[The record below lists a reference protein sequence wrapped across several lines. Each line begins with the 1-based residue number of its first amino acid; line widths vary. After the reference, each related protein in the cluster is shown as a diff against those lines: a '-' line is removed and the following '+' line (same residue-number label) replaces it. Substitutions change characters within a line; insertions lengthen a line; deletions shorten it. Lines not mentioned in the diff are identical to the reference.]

1 MQIDSLI
8 KHMISINNYNFKFA
22 IPAIVVGVSNL
33 KDGLIDVLPIV
44 NSVNHLTW
52 ETTEHNT
59 LYDIPVVFPSTSNSS
74 ICFPVNQGDTV
85 ELILQSSDIIRF
97 RDGNKEQHD
106 PSQLGYNNLANCIAL
121 VGFVP
126 FQESCFNPN
135 NYKNDFDNQDLNIV
149 HNKNSGN
156 EANIVIKSDG
166 SINIL
171 SNNKVDINGVIV
183 TADGDI
189 QVDGKS
195 LRQFMLSHTHID
207 SQGASTTPPQNT

>member
-59 LYDIPVVFPSTSNSS
+59 LYDIPVVFPSTLNSS
-74 ICFPVNQGDTV
+74 MCFPVNQGDTV

-106 PSQLGYNNLANCIAL
+106 PSQLGYNNLANCIAI

-171 SNNKVDINGVIV
+171 SNNKVDINGVTI

-189 QVDGKS
+189 NVDGKS

>member
-59 LYDIPVVFPSTSNSS
+59 LYNIPVVFPSTSNSS

-135 NYKNDFDNQDLNIV
+135 NYKNDFDSQDLNIV

-171 SNNKVDINGVIV
+171 SNNKVNINGVTI

-195 LRQFMLSHTHID
+195 LRQFMSSHTHID

>member
-149 HNKNSGN
+149 HNKNSAN

-171 SNNKVDINGVIV
+171 SNNKVGINGVTI

>member
-59 LYDIPVVFPSTSNSS
+59 LYDIPVVFPSTLNSS

-106 PSQLGYNNLANCIAL
+106 PSQLGYNNLANCIAI

-135 NYKNDFDNQDLNIV
+135 NYKNDFDNQDLNII

-171 SNNKVDINGVIV
+171 SNNKVDINGVTI

-207 SQGASTTPPQNT
+207 SQGASTTPPQNI

>member
-8 KHMISINNYNFKFA
+8 KHMISINNYDFKFA

-59 LYDIPVVFPSTSNSS
+59 LYDIPVVFPSTLNSS

-106 PSQLGYNNLANCIAL
+106 PNQLGYNNLANCIAL

-149 HNKNSGN
+149 HNKNSAN

-166 SINIL
+166 SINIT
-171 SNNKVDINGVIV
+171 SNNKVDINGVTI

-189 QVDGKS
+189 TVDNKS

>member
-59 LYDIPVVFPSTSNSS
+59 LYDIPVVFPSTLNSS

-149 HNKNSGN
+149 HNKNSAN

-171 SNNKVDINGVIV
+171 SNNKVNINGVTV

-195 LRQFMLSHTHID
+195 LRQFMLLHTHID

>member
-59 LYDIPVVFPSTSNSS
+59 LYDIPVVFPSTLNSS

-149 HNKNSGN
+149 HNKNSAN

-171 SNNKVDINGVIV
+171 SNNNVDINGVKI

-207 SQGASTTPPQNT
+207 SQGVSTTPPQNT

>member
-59 LYDIPVVFPSTSNSS
+59 LYDIPVIFPSTSNSS

-171 SNNKVDINGVIV
+171 SNNKVDINGVTI

>member
-106 PSQLGYNNLANCIAL
+106 PSQLGYNNLANCVAL

-156 EANIVIKSDG
+156 EANIVIKSNG

>member
-59 LYDIPVVFPSTSNSS
+59 LYNIPVVFPSTSNSS

-106 PSQLGYNNLANCIAL
+106 PSQLGYNNLANCVAL

>member
-149 HNKNSGN
+149 HNKNSAN

-171 SNNKVDINGVIV
+171 SNNKVDINGVTI

>member
-171 SNNKVDINGVIV
+171 SNNKVDINGVTI

-189 QVDGKS
+189 TVDNKS

>member
-59 LYDIPVVFPSTSNSS
+59 LYDIPVVFPSTSNRS

-106 PSQLGYNNLANCIAL
+106 PSQLGYNNLANCVAL

-135 NYKNDFDNQDLNIV
+135 NYKNDFNNQDLNIV

>member
-22 IPAIVVGVSNL
+22 IPATVVGVSNL

-59 LYDIPVVFPSTSNSS
+59 LYNIPVVFPSTSNSS

-121 VGFVP
+121 IGFVP

-149 HNKNSGN
+149 HNKNSAN

-166 SINIL
+166 SINTL
-171 SNNKVDINGVIV
+171 SNNKVDINGVTI

>member
-207 SQGASTTPPQNT
+207 SRGASTTPPQNT

>member
-59 LYDIPVVFPSTSNSS
+59 LYNIPVVFPSTSNSS

-149 HNKNSGN
+149 HNKNSAN

-171 SNNKVDINGVIV
+171 SNNKVNINGVTI

>member
-59 LYDIPVVFPSTSNSS
+59 LYDIPVVFPSTLNSS

-149 HNKNSGN
+149 HNKNSAN

-171 SNNKVDINGVIV
+171 SNNNVDINGVIV

>member
-59 LYDIPVVFPSTSNSS
+59 LYDIPVVLPSTTNSS

-106 PSQLGYNNLANCIAL
+106 PSQLGYNNLANCIAI

-171 SNNKVDINGVIV
+171 SNNKVDINGVII

-189 QVDGKS
+189 HVDGKS

>member
-22 IPAIVVGVSNL
+22 IPATVVGVSSL

-149 HNKNSGN
+149 HNKNSAN

-189 QVDGKS
+189 QVNGKS

>member
-59 LYDIPVVFPSTSNSS
+59 LYDIPVVFPSTLNSS

-106 PSQLGYNNLANCIAL
+106 PNQLGYNNLANCIAL

-149 HNKNSGN
+149 HNKNSAN

-166 SINIL
+166 SINIT
-171 SNNKVDINGVIV
+171 SNNKVDINGVTI

-189 QVDGKS
+189 TVDNKS

>member
-59 LYDIPVVFPSTSNSS
+59 LYNIPVVFPSTLNSS

-156 EANIVIKSDG
+156 EANIVIKFDG

-171 SNNKVDINGVIV
+171 SNNKVDINGVTI

-195 LRQFMLSHTHID
+195 LRQFMSSHTHID

>member
-135 NYKNDFDNQDLNIV
+135 NYKNDFNNQDLNIV
-149 HNKNSGN
+149 HNKNSAN

-171 SNNKVDINGVIV
+171 SNNKVGINGVTI

>member
-59 LYDIPVVFPSTSNSS
+59 LYDIPVVFPSTLNSS

-149 HNKNSGN
+149 HNKNSAN

-171 SNNKVDINGVIV
+171 SNNKVDINGVTI

>member
-1 MQIDSLI
+1 
-8 KHMISINNYNFKFA
+8 MISINNYNFKFA

-135 NYKNDFDNQDLNIV
+135 NYKNYFDNQDLNIV
-149 HNKNSGN
+149 HNKNSRN

-171 SNNKVDINGVIV
+171 SNNKVDINGVTI
-183 TADGDI
+183 TAAR
-189 QVDGKS
+189 VS
-195 LRQFMLSHTHID
+195 
-207 SQGASTTPPQNT
+207 

>member
-59 LYDIPVVFPSTSNSS
+59 LYDIPVVFPSTLNSS

-106 PSQLGYNNLANCIAL
+106 PSQLGYNNLANCIAI

-135 NYKNDFDNQDLNIV
+135 NYKNGFDNQDLNIV

-171 SNNKVDINGVIV
+171 SNNKVDINGVTI

-189 QVDGKS
+189 TIDGKS
-195 LRQFMLSHTHID
+195 LRQFMLSHTHIN

>member
-59 LYDIPVVFPSTSNSS
+59 LYDIPVVFPSTLNSS

-166 SINIL
+166 SINII
-171 SNNKVDINGVIV
+171 SNNKVDINGVKI

-195 LRQFMLSHTHID
+195 LRQFMFSHTHID

>member
-59 LYDIPVVFPSTSNSS
+59 LYDIPVVFPSTLNSS

-171 SNNKVDINGVIV
+171 SNNNVDINGVIV

-207 SQGASTTPPQNT
+207 SQGASTTPPQNK

>member
-171 SNNKVDINGVIV
+171 SNNKVDINGVTI

>member
-59 LYDIPVVFPSTSNSS
+59 LYDIPVVFPSTLNSS

-106 PSQLGYNNLANCIAL
+106 PSQLGYNNLANCIAI

-149 HNKNSGN
+149 HNKNSAN

-171 SNNKVDINGVIV
+171 SNNKVNINGVTV

>member
-52 ETTEHNT
+52 DTTEHNT

-149 HNKNSGN
+149 HNKNSAN

-207 SQGASTTPPQNT
+207 SQGASTTPPQNI

>member
-166 SINIL
+166 SINII
-171 SNNKVDINGVIV
+171 SNNKVDINGVTI

-189 QVDGKS
+189 TVDNKS

>member
-22 IPAIVVGVSNL
+22 IPATVVGVSNL

-59 LYDIPVVFPSTSNSS
+59 LYDIPVVFPSTLNSS

-106 PSQLGYNNLANCIAL
+106 PSQLGYNNLANCIAI

-171 SNNKVDINGVIV
+171 SNNKVDINGVTI

-189 QVDGKS
+189 TIDGKS

>member
-59 LYDIPVVFPSTSNSS
+59 LYDIPVVFPSTLNSS

-149 HNKNSGN
+149 HNKNSAN

-166 SINIL
+166 SINIT
-171 SNNKVDINGVIV
+171 SNNKVDINGVTI

-189 QVDGKS
+189 TVDNKS

>member
-149 HNKNSGN
+149 HNKNSAN

-171 SNNKVDINGVIV
+171 SNNNVDINGVIV

>member
-97 RDGNKEQHD
+97 RDGNKAQHD

>member
-59 LYDIPVVFPSTSNSS
+59 LYDIPVVFSSTSNSS

-106 PSQLGYNNLANCIAL
+106 PSQLGYNNLANCVAL

-135 NYKNDFDNQDLNIV
+135 NYKNDFNNQDLNIV

>member
-1 MQIDSLI
+1 MQIDSLM

-183 TADGDI
+183 TADGDVT
-189 QVDGKS
+189 VDNKS

>member
-22 IPAIVVGVSNL
+22 IPATVVGVSNL

-59 LYDIPVVFPSTSNSS
+59 LYNIPVVFPSTSNSS

-149 HNKNSGN
+149 HNKNSAN

-171 SNNKVDINGVIV
+171 SNNKVNINGVTI

>member
-149 HNKNSGN
+149 HNKNSAN
-156 EANIVIKSDG
+156 EANIVIQSDG

-171 SNNKVDINGVIV
+171 SNNKVDVNGVIV

>member
-59 LYDIPVVFPSTSNSS
+59 LYDVPVVFPSTLNSS

-149 HNKNSGN
+149 HNKNSAN

-166 SINIL
+166 SINIT
-171 SNNKVDINGVIV
+171 SNNKVDINGVTI

-189 QVDGKS
+189 TVDNKS